1 MSKAWFVML
10 LASVLALTFTNPNA
24 AITSMVRGSRG
35 AVDLAITL
43 TALYGFWLGFM
54 GIVEKVGLTDWL
66 ARRLAP
72 LVRWLFGKDISPE
85 TRKYLTVNM
94 SANLIGL
101 GNAATPMGIK
111 AIESMEKP
119 GQKTASIPMIML
131 VVISATSLQLLPSTV
146 IGLRAAHG
154 SENITGFLMP
164 SIVAT
169 ITSTIVGILLV
180 KLLAR
185 VLPERKQRTSKDKRR
200 TKVRV

>member
-1 MSKAWFVML
+1 ML
-10 LASVLALTFTNPNA
+10 LASILALIFTNPNA
-24 AITSMVRGSRG
+24 AISSMMRGSRG

-43 TALYGFWLGFM
+43 AALYGFWLGFM

-72 LVRWLFGKDISPE
+72 LVRFLFGKDITPE
-85 TRKYLTVNM
+85 TQKYLTVNM

-119 GQKTASIPMIML
+119 GQKVASIPMIML

-154 SENITGFLMP
+154 SENITGFLGP
-164 SIVAT
+164 SIAAT
-169 ITSTIVGILLV
+169 VTSTVVGILLV

-185 VLPERKQRTSKDKRR
+185 VLPEREKKKVKKTPRR
-200 TKVRV
+200 LRRHPS